1 MPTMPE
7 SIVLT
12 CIHQRFRGLME
23 KSKDVTFDGI
33 LKGLNIEV
41 SCVEVQSHV
50 GTGGQVS
57 GKAL

>member
-1 MPTMPE
+1 MSLLE